1 MWRFNNFYLLFV
13 ISPVNTDVTLS
24 DYEAKMNYW
33 DSVLTRSNGLP
44 VISSQSDVLIRIP
57 EFIEYFI

>member
-1 MWRFNNFYLLFV
+1 MFV

-33 DSVLTRSNGLP
+33 DSVLTRGNGLP